1 MEVKAEL
8 KPIVEKNKAQRE
20 TQEAYNAWSTNVMG
34 ENNTQFLSR
43 IVDIME

>member
-20 TQEAYNAWSTNVMG
+20 TQEAYDAWLSTNLLD
-34 ENNTQFLSR
+34 EKNNA
-43 IVDIME
+43 